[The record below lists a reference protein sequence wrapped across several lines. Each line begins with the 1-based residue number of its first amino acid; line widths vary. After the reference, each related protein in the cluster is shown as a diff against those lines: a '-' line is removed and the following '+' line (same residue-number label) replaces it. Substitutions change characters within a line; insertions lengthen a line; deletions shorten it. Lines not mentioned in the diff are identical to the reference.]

1 MDPILE
7 SDEGNDGVPT
17 AVNPEN
23 QSNHSAHADFDPLN
37 VLSESTITQFAAN
50 NHKRHA
56 NDDPLGETKRAKSEH
71 GSPPAPLAYTITRP
85 STAPAEATLSIAED
99 AQRLNTDTKPVDIIP
114 SNTIKSSSPR
124 QPQSPLVG
132 LVSPPIPLDAIDTL
146 NKTSIYLR
154 MAIMNKDAP
163 DRENHLLV
171 AIGNLKSCL
180 DQHFVPH
187 LSAPG
192 MFRSFL

>member
-1 MDPILE
+1 MGPISE

-23 QSNHSAHADFDPLN
+23 HSNHPPTAPLDPLN
-37 VLSESTITQFAAN
+37 VLSEPTITQDAN
-50 NHKRHA
+50 KNHKRHA

-71 GSPPAPLAYTITRP
+71 GSPPAPLAYTTTRP
-85 STAPAEATLSIAED
+85 STAPAGSTLSTDENR
-99 AQRLNTDTKPVDIIP
+99 QRIDTNTKPVDTIP
-114 SNTIKSSSPR
+114 SNTFKYSSAR
-124 QPQSPLVG
+124 QPQSPLAG
-132 LVSPPIPLDAIDTL
+132 LVSPPVPLDAIDTL
-146 NKTSIYLR
+146 NKSSIYLR
-154 MAIMNKDAP
+154 MAVMNKDAP

-171 AIGNLKSCL
+171 AIGNLKNCL

>member
-1 MDPILE
+1 MDPISE

-23 QSNHSAHADFDPLN
+23 HSNHPPTAPLDPLN

-50 NHKRHA
+50 DHKRHA
-56 NDDPLGETKRAKSEH
+56 NDDPLGGTKRAKSEH

-85 STAPAEATLSIAED
+85 STAPAEATLFTDENH
-99 AQRLNTDTKPVDIIP
+99 QRIDTNTKPVDTIP
-114 SNTIKSSSPR
+114 SNTIQSSSAR
-124 QPQSPLVG
+124 QPHYPLVG

-146 NKTSIYLR
+146 NKSSIYLR

-171 AIGNLKSCL
+171 AIGNLKNCL